1 MTIEYINSN
10 NCETHNIAVHVYG
23 NPSNK
28 AVVLL
33 HAFSHNAAF
42 FEPLAKY
49 LSEKG
54 LYVIAPDMPG
64 RGKSDYL
71 INPKNYNYWLYIDD
85 LFLILNYFKIEK
97 ASLFG
102 NSMGGITSILFTEKF
117 PRMVNKVILNDIGV
131 IAKSSESMRIGSFVK
146 RDLKFIDKNSAL
158 EHIKEEFSE
167 SNLSDE
173 EIEKIFENYT
183 LPTVYGYRLNYDSQ
197 IADAFWFRGKQIKI
211 PDLDFSENFS
221 YLKRTCKDL
230 ELYVIRGEKS
240 NLLDDENFEK
250 LYTCPH
256 HRNNM
261 VIESVGHLPIF
272 FNEQQKN
279 IISNWLK

>member
-1 MTIEYINSN
+1 MIEYINSN
-10 NCETHNIAVHVYG
+10 NYEPHNIAVHVYG

-42 FEPLAKY
+42 FEPLAQF
-49 LSEKG
+49 LADNG
-54 LYVIAPDMPG
+54 HYVIAPDTAG

-85 LFLILNYFKIEK
+85 LFLILNYFKIDK

-117 PRMVNKVILNDIGV
+117 PRMVNKIILNDIGV
-131 IAKSSESMRIGSFVK
+131 VAKSSESMRIGSFIK
-146 RDLKFIDKNSAL
+146 RDLKFVDKQSAIS
-158 EHIKEEFSE
+158 HIEAEFSE
-167 SNLSDE
+167 SNLIDE
-173 EIEKIFENYT
+173 EIEQIFKIYT
-183 LPTVYGYRLNYDSQ
+183 LQTIYGYRLNYDSQ
-197 IADAFWFRGKQIKI
+197 IADAFWFREKQIKI

-221 YLKRTCKDL
+221 YLRKTCKDL
-230 ELYVIRGEKS
+230 ELYVIRGERS
-240 NLLDDENFEK
+240 NLLDEENFEK

-256 HRNNM
+256 HKDNL
-261 VIESVGHLPIF
+261 VVESVGHLPIF
-272 FNEQQKN
+272 FNDNQKE
-279 IISNWLK
+279 IIHNWLR